1 MNGPINISQNERLE
15 TCHEIASR
23 LHEVYGEKI
32 LAIGVYGSV
41 SRGTDGPFSDIEM
54 LCVLVQSTES
64 VEFSYEWSA
73 GPWKAEVNV
82 CSADILLETASTVEG
97 EWPLTHG
104 PFFSPLSLYDP
115 NGFFPKLK
123 KAAES
128 PTNKDFRHAINEVLV
143 GEMYEFIG
151 KLRNI
156 SLSGPHTYLPY
167 LAMQFA
173 QYGAMLVGLHNQ
185 KLFTTGSMVLPEA
198 LETPSRPVGFDDV
211 AKLVMSGELAETS
224 KIVSAC
230 EKFWSGLVEWA
241 AEHVRNPFKTNP
253 VLRNCQNRIE
263 PDHPIAY
270 LELAPSAT
278 TAKGLYKASIQIT
291 RRYL

>member
-1 MNGPINISQNERLE
+1 MPMIGPVKISQAERLQ
-15 TCHEIASR
+15 TCREIASR
-23 LHEVYGEKI
+23 LHEVYGRHV

-54 LCVLVQSTES
+54 FCVLGES
-64 VEFSYEWSA
+64 GESADFSYEWSA

-82 CSADILLETASTVEG
+82 CSADVLLETASTVDG

-115 NGFFPKLK
+115 KGFFPKLK
-123 KAAES
+123 EAAES
-128 PTNKDFRHAINEVLV
+128 PAKEHFTQAINEVLV

-156 SLSGPHTYLPY
+156 SQNGPRTYLPY

-185 KLFTTGSMVLPEA
+185 KLFSTGSMVMPEA
-198 LETPSRPVGFDDV
+198 LEMPNRPAGFDDV
-211 AKLVMSGELAETS
+211 AKLVMSGELTESA
-224 KIVSAC
+224 KIVTVC
-230 EKFWSGLVEWA
+230 ETFWSGLEQWA
-241 AEHVRNPFKTNP
+241 AEQKYVIHSKRIPF
-253 VLRNCQNRIE
+253 
-263 PDHPIAY
+263 
-270 LELAPSAT
+270 
-278 TAKGLYKASIQIT
+278 
-291 RRYL
+291 